1 MNPFQIV
8 VNLTA
13 IAILGFT
20 HFQAFKLGRAS
31 MDNIFTRWLGN
42 PTEKVERDKPDG
54 MASQRCTAPQSEA
67 DKPWYEHLLD

>member
-1 MNPFQIV
+1 MNPFQII
-8 VNLTA
+8 VNLSA

-42 PTEKVERDKPDG
+42 PIEKVERD
-54 MASQRCTAPQSEA
+54 RCTAAPQSEN
-67 DKPWYEHLLD
+67 DKPWYEHLID

>member
-13 IAILGFT
+13 IGILGFT

-42 PTEKVERDKPDG
+42 PMEKVERD
-54 MASQRCTAPQSEA
+54 RCAAPQSE
-67 DKPWYEHLLD
+67 DDQPWYEHLID

>member
-42 PTEKVERDKPDG
+42 PTEKVERD
-54 MASQRCTAPQSEA
+54 RCAAPQSE
-67 DKPWYEHLLD
+67 DSKPWYEHLID